1 MSEVVNN
8 ETNNQNKVSLIDKLN
23 DNKKVFKIII
33 YVLMFLIIGG
43 GLAAIVM
50 SSLIPVNPQD
60 SAESQIVKQFEIPY
74 IHLVTYLCMAVLGIL
89 LILYILSVVY
99 SFKHRG
105 DKK

>member
-60 SAESQIVKQFEIPY
+60 SAESQIAKQFEIPY